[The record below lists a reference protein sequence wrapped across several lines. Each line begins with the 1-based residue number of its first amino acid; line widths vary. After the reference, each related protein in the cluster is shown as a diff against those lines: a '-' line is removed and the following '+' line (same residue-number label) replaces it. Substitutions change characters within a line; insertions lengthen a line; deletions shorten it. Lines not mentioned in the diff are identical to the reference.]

1 MFNIF
6 SCSRAIN
13 SINSARKTSSGGAS
27 FYDKYTY
34 QKSALRQKRFF
45 PNVSFNSFLLSNT
58 RRRKNFGLVFAFS
71 EAEDGTETKNENQ
84 LNQTIRPLVDDFS
97 ASRFDRWF
105 FASQKTKERSEKTI
119 YKYFSES
126 FSTSTKIKVFEDFHS
141 TNWKTEEN
149 QGLLKQQ
156 VSLSFFHEAEKRN
169 QSRPA
174 AENLSIFAGGNEP
187 FHFSHEREKIKLSDL
202 FPILLARSNFSF
214 TEIRTRKLKLEGEAE
229 IGTRNEK
236 TKPQENLEM
245 DNRSIPSHRQ
255 KTSSTQKGIYTPSNP
270 YSSRNIFRILF
281 LLQFESSSDFS
292 KAEIGKEMKNE
303 SASLIRFARQSG
315 ISFFGKQ
322 KMRET
327 NKNKQKGRLP
337 RRKVTLFT
345 KKLSSF
351 LSSSFN
357 TLNESFPT
365 IRINQRKIPVIP
377 IFLSVIPYVLFLG
390 IRQTFVFLYPETAN
404 LGLGRFSAILSH
416 FQPIGY
422 ALHQKPL
429 ISNLNSE
436 IPYLNLA
443 AKRRNLNMI
452 NKINDINISGIEN
465 LWVLGLPSILSKF
478 FVLWAIQSI
487 ASIRPQR
494 KISQKAEE
502 SHQARILFP
511 NEIKVKFENLQGLTA
526 VLPLLSILIESLNA
540 PYVFPFG
547 TQNPFS
553 WLSGRSDLWFS
564 WFFRFA
570 EFGFFAKKPAT
581 NSFAT
586 HKYPKG
592 YLFVGPPGTG
602 KTRLAQALAKE
613 AKVALLC
620 VSASEIQKQI
630 EIGTR
635 IGALRLRK
643 VFESARCYAPC
654 ILFFDEIDA
663 IGKTRGYETN
673 YSVRAESSN
682 EENQFSSSI
691 QEGPERTGGD
701 NQLLTEFLIQMDSF
715 SVDDGF
721 VVVGTTNFL
730 HRLDSAFIRSG
741 RFDRIISLNSPS
753 KKIRLDILQAQAFFS
768 EEQLIKNAKA
778 ASPFN
783 KLNGTKIHSSQK
795 TFPWNYFGHYTNGFS
810 PAHLALLI
818 NESLLYS
825 CSHFQDKKQSLPARA
840 RKLFNIFESSKR
852 KQEIGRPKHSFE
864 SLQHGLNRIQTHRK
878 NFPPPVL

>member
-13 SINSARKTSSGGAS
+13 SINSHRQTSSGGAS

-45 PNVSFNSFLLSNT
+45 PNVSFDSFLLSNT
-58 RRRKNFGLVFAFS
+58 RGRKNFGLVLAFS

-84 LNQTIRPLVDDFS
+84 LNQTICGLVDDFS
-97 ASRFDRWF
+97 ASRFDF
-105 FASQKTKERSEKTI
+105 LRSEKTI

-126 FSTSTKIKVFEDFHS
+126 FSASTKIKGFQDFHS
-141 TNWKTEEN
+141 TNWKIEEN

-156 VSLSFFHEAEKRN
+156 VSVSFLHQAEKRK

-187 FHFSHEREKIKLSDL
+187 FHFSEEAEKIKQ
-202 FPILLARSNFSF
+202 
-214 TEIRTRKLKLEGEAE
+214 
-229 IGTRNEK
+229 RNEK

-245 DNRSIPSHRQ
+245 NNRLIPSDRQ
-255 KTSSTQKGIYTPSNP
+255 KTLSTQKRIYTPSNP

-292 KAEIGKEMKNE
+292 FAEIGKETKNE

-322 KMRET
+322 KMRDT
-327 NKNKQKGRLP
+327 NKKKQKERLP
-337 RRKVTLFT
+337 RQKATLFT
-345 KKLSSF
+345 KKFPSF

-365 IRINQRKIPVIP
+365 VRINQRKIPVIP

-390 IRQTFVFLYPETAN
+390 IRQTFVFLSPETAN
-404 LGLGRFSAILSH
+404 LGLGRFSGILSH
-416 FQPIGY
+416 FQPVGY

-429 ISNLNSE
+429 ISTLNSE
-436 IPYLNLA
+436 KTYLNFA
-443 AKRRNLNMI
+443 AKGRNLNI
-452 NKINDINISGIEN
+452 VNKINDINISGIEN

-526 VLPLLSILIESLNA
+526 VLPLLSILIESLNS

-547 TQNPFS
+547 TQNPFG
-553 WLSGRSDLWFS
+553 WLSGRNNIWFS
-564 WFFRFA
+564 WFFRFT
-570 EFGFFAKKPAT
+570 EFGFLAKKPAT

-643 VFESARCYAPC
+643 VFETARCYAPC

-673 YSVRAESSN
+673 YSARAESSN

-753 KKIRLDILQAQAFFS
+753 KKIRLDILQAQAFFT
-768 EEQLIKNAKA
+768 EEQFIKNAKA

-783 KLNGTKIHSSQK
+783 KLNGTKIDSSQK
-795 TFPWNYFGHYTNGFS
+795 SFPWNYFGHYTNGFS
-810 PAHLALLI
+810 PAHLARLI

-825 CSHFQDKKQSLPARA
+825 CSHFQDKKQSLPAQA

-852 KQEIGRPKHSFE
+852 KQKIGRPKHSFE

>member
-13 SINSARKTSSGGAS
+13 SINSSVFSFAENGNRKTSSGGAS
-27 FYDKYTY
+27 FYDKYKY

-45 PNVSFNSFLLSNT
+45 PNVSSNSFLLSNT
-58 RRRKNFGLVFAFS
+58 RGRKNFGLVSAFS
-71 EAEDGTETKNENQ
+71 EAENGTETKNENQ
-84 LNQTIRPLVDDFS
+84 LNQKIRGLVFS
-97 ASRFDRWF
+97 
-105 FASQKTKERSEKTI
+105 QSEKTI

-126 FSTSTKIKVFEDFHS
+126 FSTVTKIKVFQDFQS

-156 VSLSFFHEAEKRN
+156 VSVSFLHEAEKRK

-174 AENLSIFAGGNEP
+174 AENLSIFAGGNGP
-187 FHFSHEREKIKLSDL
+187 FHFSREAEKIKQ
-202 FPILLARSNFSF
+202 
-214 TEIRTRKLKLEGEAE
+214 
-229 IGTRNEK
+229 RNEK
-236 TKPQENLEM
+236 TKSQENLEM
-245 DNRSIPSHRQ
+245 DNRSIPSHGQ
-255 KTSSTQKGIYTPSNP
+255 KTLPTQKGIYTPSNP

-281 LLQFESSSDFS
+281 LLQFKSLET
-292 KAEIGKEMKNE
+292 KNE

-315 ISFFGKQ
+315 ISVFGKQ
-322 KMRET
+322 KMSNT
-327 NKNKQKGRLP
+327 NKNNQKERSP
-337 RRKVTLFT
+337 SQKAALFT
-345 KKLSSF
+345 TKKFPSF
-351 LSSSFN
+351 LSSSLN
-357 TLNESFPT
+357 SLNESFPT
-365 IRINQRKIPVIP
+365 VRINQRKIPVIP
-377 IFLSVIPYVLFLG
+377 IFLCVIPYVLFLG
-390 IRQTFVFLYPETAN
+390 IRQTFVFLSPETAN

-416 FQPIGY
+416 FQPVGY
-422 ALHQKPL
+422 ALHQKPFL
-429 ISNLNSE
+429 SSLNSE
-436 IPYLNLA
+436 TSYL
-443 AKRRNLNMI
+443 KFSPTQRNLNMVNRI
-452 NKINDINISGIEN
+452 NNINISGIEN

-547 TQNPFS
+547 TQNPFG
-553 WLSGRSDLWFS
+553 WFSGRSAVWFS

-570 EFGFFAKKPAT
+570 EFGFFARSAQKPSNDLLKGEAKKPAT

-673 YSVRAESSN
+673 YSARTESSN

-691 QEGPERTGGD
+691 QEGPERIGGD

-753 KKIRLDILQAQAFFS
+753 KKIRLDILQSQAFFT
-768 EEQLIKNAKA
+768 EEQLIRNAKP
-778 ASPFN
+778 ASLFN
-783 KLNGTKIHSSQK
+783 KLNGTKIDSSQK
-795 TFPWNYFGHYTNGFS
+795 SFPWNYFGHYTHGFS
-810 PAHLALLI
+810 PAHLARLI

-825 CSHFQDKKQSLPARA
+825 CSHLQDKKQSLPAQA
-840 RKLFNIFESSKR
+840 GKFLNIFESSKR
-852 KQEIGRPKHSFE
+852 KQEIGRPNHSFE

-878 NFPPPVL
+878 NFPPPAL